1 MLTKCTLKQAHV
13 GDFYYIIAFQDAN
26 LIYLNWRC
34 TFSDKIIQGSLVSIG
49 ESASIVNSNCCH

>member
-1 MLTKCTLKQAHV
+1 MHFITSTIIYA
-13 GDFYYIIAFQDAN
+13 GDFYYIIAFQDAD

-49 ESASIVNSNCCH
+49 EHR